1 MGLQVRTA
9 KMTALVNG
17 VPQEVT
23 ILVVGDSQPSPP
35 SGESISIEYSGKTA
49 TIKGLAGTGIT
60 FSGRAATIG
69 G

>member
-23 ILVVGDSQPSPP
+23 ILVVGDSQPS
-35 SGESISIEYSGKTA
+35 GESISIEYSGKTA

-60 FSGRAATIG
+60 FSGKAATIG